1 MPLIDRWSNLWE
13 AAGFSKTQTHFIAL
27 VSHYEDGRRAYHNL
41 THILHC
47 LQEFDR
53 VKNLIQDPLAAELA
67 LWFHDV
73 IYVPQKA
80 DNEEQSAE
88 MAMQCL
94 ISCGGTSGLALKVV
108 AHILATKRH
117 RVITNDPDQPFVLDI
132 DMAILGQPEAVFD
145 RYDSQI
151 ALEFGFVPREKYGE
165 GRAAALRGFERP
177 IFKTPFFRD
186 LYEEVAEENIQ
197 RAIARLI

>member
-13 AAGFSKTQTHFIAL
+13 AAGFSKPRTHFIDL

-41 THILHC
+41 THVLHC

-67 LWFHDV
+67 LWFHDE
-73 IYVPQKA
+73 IYDPKRP
-80 DNEEQSAE
+80 DNEELSAE
-88 MAMQCL
+88 AAIRCL
-94 ISCGGTSGLALKVV
+94 VSCGASPTLILKVV
-108 AHILATKRH
+108 AHILATKHH

-151 ALEFGFVPREKYGE
+151 ALEFGFVPHEKYRE
-165 GRAAALRGFERP
+165 GRTAALRGFERP
-177 IFKTPFFRD
+177 IFKTPFFHD

-197 RAIARLI
+197 RAITRLS